1 MIKFQELKTNSKTA
15 DAKKNKKKKNPERK
29 TNSLKK
35 YKISAFLN
43 WSSWRG
49 ETESAV
55 SAGTEQSHLM

>member
-1 MIKFQELKTNSKTA
+1 MIKFQDLKTNSKTA
-15 DAKKNKKKKNPERK
+15 DAKKKKTLKEKQ
-29 TNSLKK
+29 THWKK

>member
-15 DAKKNKKKKNPERK
+15 DAKKKNPERK

>member
-15 DAKKNKKKKNPERK
+15 DAKKKKNPERK

>member
-1 MIKFQELKTNSKTA
+1 MIKLQELKTNSKTA
-15 DAKKNKKKKNPERK
+15 DAKKNPERK